1 MIAILAA
8 ALVAAGGE
16 GQRQE
21 NFLELLRTYP
31 SRPVAESVALVS
43 GLVDEGPF
51 AERDRALF
59 WLGSVRLSTHDLPGA
74 RGFWARLRRE
84 HPGSAWL
91 ERADLGEADASA
103 QERDYG
109 DALRWLARTAQAKDP
124 AVREL
129 SRLTTAQFAQA
140 RTRQRL
146 AFAAGA
152 FACLVLIALILS
164 IARRRPMALL
174 PLPAEARIFLP
185 VLGVLALLSV
195 RQDPAPRA
203 AVLTICAAGAL
214 LLTAGGLR
222 LRAVQAR
229 APERALQA
237 GVTLLALFCA
247 SYAAIYRADLVNM
260 VLETVRAG
268 PE

>member
-129 SRLTTAQFAQA
+129 SRLAAAQVRTLRDRRRLAWGAGLFALLVLA
-140 RTRQRL
+140 ALLGSAARQRRVPL
-146 AFAAGA
+146 W
-152 FACLVLIALILS
+152 
-164 IARRRPMALL
+164 
-174 PLPAEARIFLP
+174 PLPAEARVLLP
-185 VLGVLALLSV
+185 VLAVLALLSLG
-195 RQDPAPRA
+195 QDPAPRA
-203 AVLTICAAGAL
+203 AVLQVCAAGAVFSV
-214 LLTAGGLR
+214 ANGWS
-222 LRAVQAR
+222 AR
-229 APERALQA
+229 ETKVARALQA
-237 GVTLLALFCA
+237 ASALAAL
-247 SYAAIYRADLVNM
+247 AACGYVAIWRADLVNM
-260 VLETVRAG
+260 VLETFRAG
-268 PE
+268 PG